1 MVAGDPGE
9 GGETPRLRTTV
20 LKVAISVI
28 VPEAKWID
36 LENSE
41 DRGEKG
47 DLHPGITKASHR
59 LRISTLTA
67 SAVKVTN
74 IKIIFLSYIDIL
86 LL

>member
-1 MVAGDPGE
+1 MVIGDPGE
-9 GGETPRLRTTV
+9 GVETPRLRTTV

-47 DLHPGITKASHR
+47 AFHPGITKASHR
-59 LRISTLTA
+59 LRISTLT
-67 SAVKVTN
+67 VRQ
-74 IKIIFLSYIDIL
+74 
-86 LL
+86 